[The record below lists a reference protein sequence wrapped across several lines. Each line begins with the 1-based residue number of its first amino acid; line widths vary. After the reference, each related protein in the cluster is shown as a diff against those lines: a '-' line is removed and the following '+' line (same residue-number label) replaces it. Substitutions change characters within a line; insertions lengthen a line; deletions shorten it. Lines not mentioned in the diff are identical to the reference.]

1 MEWIKLATRPLA
13 EEEIAEGYEYDFMWN
28 CLTPEIDEEVLVSDG
43 ETVWTDTWV
52 DYGSGVGWENLD
64 NEEGY
69 YWMPFPKP
77 PKRGDE

>member
-1 MEWIKLATRPLA
+1 MEWIKLATRPLT
-13 EEEIAEGYEYDFMWN
+13 EEEIAEGYEYDFMWD

-43 ETVWTDTWV
+43 ETVWTDCWIEYDV
-52 DYGSGVGWENLD
+52 GVGFENLD
-64 NEEGY
+64 NDGY